1 MSTTVEIHR
10 CPYCELGFRYHE
22 EVKDH
27 IVHDHPDHA
36 DAVRHVEMRELPH
49 D

>member
-1 MSTTVEIHR
+1 VSTSNDIHV
-10 CPYCELGFRYHE
+10 CPYCELVFSYHE

-36 DAVRHVEMRELPH
+36 AVVATVEMRELPH
-49 D
+49 S

>member
-1 MSTTVEIHR
+1 MIGTIETHA
-10 CPYCELGFRYHE
+10 CPYCDLRFRYHE

-27 IVHDHPDHA
+27 IVHDHPSHVDVVA
-36 DAVRHVEMRELPH
+36 TVEMHELPH